1 MKYLLLALAIV
12 SEVVATSAL
21 KASEGFTRW
30 GATSVVIVGYGCA
43 FYLLS
48 LCLERMKV
56 GLVYAIWSGA
66 GVALVSLAGWL
77 LYRQRIDLAG
87 WFGLGLIVLGVSILV
102 AFSDMDV
109 N

>member
-1 MKYLLLALAIV
+1 MKFALLALAIV

-21 KASEGFTRW
+21 KASEGFSRW
-30 GATSVVIVGYGCA
+30 GPSALVVVGYGAA

-66 GVALVSLAGWL
+66 GVALISLVGWV
-77 LYRQRIDLAG
+77 LYRQRIDPMG
-87 WFGLGLIVLGVSILV
+87 WLGLGLIVVGVGVLV